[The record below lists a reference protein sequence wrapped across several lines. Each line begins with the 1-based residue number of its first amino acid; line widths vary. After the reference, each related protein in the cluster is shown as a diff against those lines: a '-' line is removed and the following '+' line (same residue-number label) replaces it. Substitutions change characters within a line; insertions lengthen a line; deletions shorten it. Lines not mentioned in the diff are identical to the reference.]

1 MSKPPSFTREQI
13 INDLELY
20 EAVGAALDAQ
30 ALDDAYAQHR
40 LNGLNHYVA
49 KEEAY
54 KQVMGRDYPY
64 GRPGSPSERD
74 EAVFKDKQVFQ
85 ENKQLKSE
93 QKQARPSNRRM
104 AGLTLAGAGGAAGLI
119 AVIDLLQEYKTP
131 YNSNNK
137 TNLNHG

>member
-85 ENKQLKSE
+85 EN
-93 QKQARPSNRRM
+93 N
-104 AGLTLAGAGGAAGLI
+104 
-119 AVIDLLQEYKTP
+119 
-131 YNSNNK
+131 
-137 TNLNHG
+137 